1 MEVINAE
8 GYILGRLATEVAVK
22 ALKGEEITIV
32 NAEKAVISGR
42 REVIFKRYLERRQ
55 RGTPQHGPFFPSSSD
70 MIVRRAIRGMVS
82 YKTER
87 GREAYGKV
95 NVISGIPE
103 EYKNKEMKKNN
114 QVEKLKCEFI
124 LVSELSKYLGD
135 KNNE

>member
-22 ALKGEEITIV
+22 LLDGEEIVIV
-32 NAEKAVISGR
+32 NAERAVISGKK
-42 REVIFKRYLERRQ
+42 EAICKKYLERRQ
-55 RGTPQHGPFFPSSSD
+55 RGTPQHGPFFPSSPE

-87 GREAYGKV
+87 GREAYRRVKV
-95 NVISGIPE
+95 FTKIPN
-103 EYKNKEMKKNN
+103 EYQNEKMKKNN

-124 LVSELSKYLGD
+124 LVHELTKFLGD